1 MAVTAASTVPATLP
15 GPYRAA
21 MPRRRPLVLVGTVLL
36 LAACGTTGLRQ
47 LPVVG
52 ATGIGDPYYPGDG
65 NGGYDVDRYDLAV
78 GYDPGTDELTGT
90 ATITARTTG
99 APLSSFS
106 LDLVGLDVAA
116 VQVDGTD
123 VQVSRDDDELVVDP
137 GQVVVDGDFTVRVEY
152 SGVPEPVED
161 GPGESGVVTTDD
173 GVLVVGQPDV
183 AATWFPVNDHP
194 SDAAAVQLSVT
205 VPEDVVAVSNGELVD
220 RGDPVDGERTWVW
233 RSDQPMAPYLVTL
246 AVGDF
251 DLTEREVDGI
261 TYRDAVAAGLSDR
274 RAQNARAA
282 LDQQPAVLDF
292 LAGMFGSPYPFTEA
306 GGIVTASSLGFALE
320 TQTRPIYAQDFFG
333 SASGA
338 ELVVV
343 HELAHQWT
351 GDDLRLDRWR
361 DIWLNEGFATY
372 AEWAWT
378 EDQGGPTVADQ
389 LADITAIPDDDPFW
403 EQAIGDPGAASDELF
418 SEAVYLRGGAL
429 LAALRAEVGDDDFA
443 ELLSRW
449 TTDRAGQAVTTGE
462 FTDLADEVSGTD
474 LGGFF
479 DAWLGAG
486 KPPGY

>member
-1 MAVTAASTVPATLP
+1 
-15 GPYRAA
+15 
-21 MPRRRPLVLVGTVLL
+21 MPRRPLLVVGSLVVLTACSTAVLRP
-36 LAACGTTGLRQ
+36 

-65 NGGYDVDRYDLAV
+65 NGGYDVDAYDLDI
-78 GYDPGTDELTGT
+78 GYDPATDVLTGT
-90 ATITARTTG
+90 ATITARTTD
-99 APLSSFS
+99 APLASFS
-106 LDLVGLDVAA
+106 LDLVGLDVAD
-116 VQVDGTD
+116 VRVDGTP
-123 VQVSRDDDELVVDP
+123 VEVTRDGDELVVDR
-137 GQVVVDGDFTVRVEY
+137 GQVVVDGGFTVRVEY
-152 SGVPEPVED
+152 SGVPEPVQD

-205 VPEDVVAVSNGELVD
+205 VPQDLVAVSNGELVE
-220 RGDPVDGERTWVW
+220 RGDPVDGARTWVW
-233 RSDQPMAPYLVTL
+233 RSDEPMAPYLVTL

-261 TYRDAVAAGLSDR
+261 TFRDAVAAGLTDR
-274 RAQNARAA
+274 RAENARAA
-282 LDQQPAVLDF
+282 LDRQPEILGF

-333 SASGA
+333 SASEA

-378 EDQGGPTVADQ
+378 EAQGGETVAEQ
-389 LADITAIPDDDPFW
+389 LADVLGTPADDEFW
-403 EQAIGDPGAASDELF
+403 EQAIGDPGPAGDELF
-418 SEAVYLRGGAL
+418 SEQVYVRGAAT
-429 LAALRAEVGDDDFA
+429 LAALRAEMGDDAFA

-449 TTDRAGQAVTTGE
+449 TTEHAGQAVTTAE
-462 FTDLADEVSGTD
+462 FTDLATEVAGTD
-474 LGGFF
+474 LTGFF
-479 DAWLGAG
+479 DSWLGTG
-486 KPPGY
+486 KPA